1 MRTFIRKAA
10 PFAAVLATSVM
21 ASVVHAEATSN
32 AAGVYDK
39 LGTGKLEIPKTSSNP
54 KSIPATEKVD
64 GIYAE
69 IPPHYRGR
77 GDGGPTYAMIYA
89 SADEA
94 NARNSGKEVTGPLT
108 CFMNAYPS
116 AAQDVNWSQNFATTT
131 SIQNYKQQNYP
142 GAIQYGSV
150 NLVRADKVVSET
162 KDKLSYEVKI
172 AYVDAETLGVRLHSK
187 QTLEFTLIDEM
198 PGKVKVWGA
207 KSDDQITILVR
218 REKHEKERFFIGPLM
233 ATLNGQHMSS
243 GSDGCPT
250 VFSMKTGKNI
260 SQSAVVQ
267 LDVLLSVEE
276 VGGEEGGFIAS
287 LPARKNP
294 VDQPTGPLE
303 GKVRSMRVGISNS
316 WMSQDTKPVVSVS
329 SGWVGRERT
338 QPL

>member
-1 MRTFIRKAA
+1 MLTRKLS
-10 PFAAVLATSVM
+10 PFVAVLATSVM
-21 ASVVHAEATSN
+21 ASVVHAES
-32 AAGVYDK
+32 AADVTGVYDK
-39 LGTGKLEIPKTSSNP
+39 LGAGKLDIPKTSTNP

-77 GDGGPTYAMIYA
+77 TEGPSYAMIYA
-89 SADEA
+89 SPDDA
-94 NARNSGKEVTGPLT
+94 NARNSGKDMGPGAPT

-116 AAQDVNWSQNFATTT
+116 VASDVNWSQNFGVST

-142 GAIQYGSV
+142 GAVQYGSV
-150 NLVRADKVVSET
+150 NLVRADRIVSET
-162 KDKLSYEVKI
+162 KDKLSYEVKF
-172 AYVDAETLGVRLHSK
+172 AYVDAETLGVRLLSK
-187 QTLEFTLIDEM
+187 QTLDFTLIDEM
-198 PGKVKVWGA
+198 PGKVKVWGS
-207 KSDDQITILVR
+207 KTDDQVTFLVR

-233 ATLNGQHMSS
+233 ATMNGQHMSS
-243 GSDGCPT
+243 GSDGCPV

-276 VGGEEGGFIAS
+276 VGGEEGGEGFIAS
-287 LPARKNP
+287 LPARKGTG
-294 VDQPTGPLE
+294 DMPTGPLE
-303 GKVRSMRVGISNS
+303 GKVRSMRVGVSNS